1 MGICSVCANESARTF
16 DVMYE
21 GGILT
26 FDSFQC
32 AIHRLAPICNHCEC
46 TIIGHIF
53 ESEAASYCCLHCAR
67 SAQAKGI
74 DDRGHDEV
82 ATV

>member
-1 MGICSVCANESARTF
+1 MGICSVCANESSRTF

-32 AIHRLAPICNHCEC
+32 AIHRLAPICSHCDC
-46 TIIGHIF
+46 VILGHVV
-53 ESEAASYCCLHCAR
+53 ESEAAIYCCTQCAER
-67 SAQAKGI
+67 AQEKAI
-74 DDRGHDEV
+74 ERGTDGPSEG
-82 ATV
+82 

>member
-32 AIHRLAPICNHCEC
+32 AIHRLAPICSHCDC
-46 TIIGHIF
+46 AILGHVV
-53 ESEAASYCCLHCAR
+53 ESSAAIYCCVQCAH
-67 SAQAKGI
+67 SAQEKGLERGA
-74 DDRGHDEV
+74 DDV
-82 ATV
+82 APA